1 MSITAAGWIN
11 PANNNDFTGQIN
23 SAISAI
29 PAPVTLSGANSQ
41 LITSENDLPSP
52 DAQGRITLQSETDY
66 VVEGKVTI
74 NNILVIGGPGI
85 RIRGAGSDNELF
97 FDEVGAQKNLF
108 IECLSQDL
116 VLDDLTFR
124 GGGGNFVSGAPGFQI
139 TIPFLNFGNITQDPI
154 TDPLATNGRN
164 KNITV
169 RGCKFTQ
176 QKELGTIA
184 GFRSVKFINNTF
196 IGSDNPTSTLRTLG
210 PLRISQCKI
219 GEFFGNRFEEWDS
232 SATLDRVMMYVAGPQ
247 DGAAINFIHIRD
259 NVFEAEDNDIPLV
272 ISPDVRIDRGI
283 ITGNNFKLGTA
294 ATPAINY
301 YKYELGTNG
310 HVSVRDIAIYG
321 NQGIQD
327 MKTSLTSVL
336 ERNVGEFQ
344 ATGNTWTA
352 VDITNNSQTKF
363 LPSNDFGM
371 LLRVPA
377 GGTGTIFPATVP
389 FLQGGNVLTST
400 TTGQNL
406 TIMEDAVTNASPAPD
421 LFNVWVHDLSL
432 GSEWAGGDIKE
443 FEPDNT
449 PTGYETTIYE
459 LAPTFKYLGK
469 ENVNVLAVA
478 CATLRFTGAENKDVR
493 CYMRLALKRGTLA
506 WAGVGTSVSR
516 VCEQEEESDNLTL
529 VTSVALQ
536 PGDQLRVETRTNFT
550 TESVA
555 VEYLNFNISV

>member
-1 MSITAAGWIN
+1 MSITAAGWID
-11 PANNNDFTGQIN
+11 PSNNTDFLGQIN

-29 PAPVTLSGANSQ
+29 PVPVTLSGANSQ
-41 LITSENDLPSP
+41 LITSENDFPSP
-52 DAQGRITLQSETDY
+52 NAQGRITLQAETDY

-85 RIRGAGSDNELF
+85 RIRGGGSDSELF

-108 IECLSQDL
+108 IECFDQDL

-139 TIPFLNFGNITQDPI
+139 TIPFLNLGNITGDPI

-164 KNITV
+164 KNIIV

-176 QKELGTIA
+176 QKELSTIA

-232 SATLDRVMMYVAGPQ
+232 SATLDRIMMYIAGPTS
-247 DGAAINFIHIRD
+247 GAAVNFIHIRD

-272 ISPDVRIDRGI
+272 ISPDARIERGI

-294 ATPAINY
+294 TTPALNY

-310 HVSVRDIAIYG
+310 HVSVRNIAIYG

-344 ATGNTWTA
+344 TTGSTWTP
-352 VDITNNSQTKF
+352 VDITSNSQSKF
-363 LPSNDFGM
+363 LPSNNFGM
-371 LLRVPA
+371 LMRVPA
-377 GGTGTIFPATVP
+377 GGTGSIFPSTP
-389 FLQGGNVLTST
+389 YLQGGNVITST

-406 TIMEDAVTNASPAPD
+406 TIMEDVVTDAIPAPD
-421 LFNVWVHDLSL
+421 LFSVWVHDLSL

-443 FEPDNT
+443 FEPDGT
-449 PTGYETTIYE
+449 PTGYETTIYD

-478 CATLRFTGAENKDVR
+478 CASVRWTGDEKKNVR
-493 CYMRLALKRGTLA
+493 TYLRLAHKRGTLA

-516 VCEQEEESDNLTL
+516 LCEKEEETDNLTL
-529 VTSVALQ
+529 VTAVSLQ
-536 PGDQLRVETRTNFT
+536 SGDQLRVETRTNFS